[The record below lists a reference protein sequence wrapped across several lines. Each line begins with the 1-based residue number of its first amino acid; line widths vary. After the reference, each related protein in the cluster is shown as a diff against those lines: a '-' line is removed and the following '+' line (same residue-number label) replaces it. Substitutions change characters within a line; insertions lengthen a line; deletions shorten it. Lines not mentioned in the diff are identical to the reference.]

1 MPQQRCSRSKLNVRL
16 SPTFLLTFCI
26 SESCCGLK
34 FHEASKLPA
43 ITHLAMKLMGPV
55 STADVPAP
63 VFVFCLCEKRH
74 MVMMQNAF
82 VRWKSWSLLR
92 KWNLKLV

>member
-1 MPQQRCSRSKLNVRL
+1 
-16 SPTFLLTFCI
+16 
-26 SESCCGLK
+26 LK

-82 VRWKSWSLLR
+82 VR
-92 KWNLKLV
+92 